1 LAAAAF
7 PYFSHAQS
15 VSPDRPLLDVP
26 YLPQSEALC
35 GGAAIAMVMRYWGA
49 TAIYAETFAELVDAE
64 AGGIRGRDLI
74 GALEARGFETASFE
88 GDAARIRSALD
99 ARRPPI
105 ALIEDRPGRFHYVV
119 IVGWRDDRVIVHDP
133 ARAPFRVIAPD
144 SFMRAWS
151 ASRYWTLLAQPR
163 RGLPAV
169 PEPPL
174 TRAEIAPADAR
185 ADGVCAGLVD
195 EGIRLAGSGDLAAA
209 ERVLQLAA
217 ADCDRDAG
225 PWREM
230 AGVHALRGDWPEA
243 ARDARRALDRDPHD
257 QHSARILAT
266 SLFLAGDDGA
276 ALDAWNRIGA
286 PVVDLVEIGGLG
298 RTRFAVA
305 AAALDLPPQTLLTRA
320 TLARARRRLHALP
333 SVIGSRVT
341 YEPGEDDRARVS
353 ASILERPL
361 APTGLIPLA
370 ASVLRAVTDREI
382 GLSLASPS
390 GGGELWT
397 ASWRWWERRPRAA
410 FGVAAPSPFGGVWSL
425 EAFGDDQ
432 TYGLPGSEIQE
443 RRRGATLM
451 ASDWVTGTLKLEAG
465 ASFERWDAGSTTS
478 LHGGLERVFGEGL
491 GSAVFSGTMML
502 GARRSALAAASG
514 EWRSA
519 LAREGPVWHAR
530 AGLGVAGAQA
540 PLALLPGAGTGHGR
554 HALLRAHPLLDDG
567 VVRGVFGRGL
577 ADAGIEW
584 RYWMAPVF
592 RTVRLAPAV
601 FLDAAR
607 AFRTPAY
614 GDRRFHSD
622 LGAGLRLAIPA
633 AGVLRIDL
641 ARGLR
646 DGEMALSVGWE
657 RGK

>member
-1 LAAAAF
+1 MAAAVL
-7 PYFSHAQS
+7 PSSTRAQS
-15 VSPDRPLLDVP
+15 ASGDRPLLDVP

-49 TAIYAETFAELVDAE
+49 TGIYAETFAELVDAE
-64 AGGIRGRDLI
+64 AAGIRGRDLI
-74 GALEARGFETASFE
+74 AALEKRGFETVSFE

-144 SFMRAWS
+144 AFTRAWS

-163 RGLPAV
+163 RDAPAV
-169 PEPPL
+169 AEPPA

-185 ADGVCAGLVD
+185 PRRVCAGLVD
-195 EGIRLAGSGDLAAA
+195 EGIRLAGSGDLPAA

-225 PWREM
+225 PWREL

-243 ARDARRALDRDPHD
+243 ARDARRALERDPDD

-266 SLFLAGDDGA
+266 SLFLAGDDAA

-286 PVVDLVEIGGLG
+286 PVVDIVDISGLG
-298 RTRFAVA
+298 RTRFSVA
-305 AAALDLPPQTLLTRA
+305 AEALDLRPQTILTRA
-320 TLARARRRLHALP
+320 ALARARRRLDAMP
-333 SVIGSRVT
+333 SVLGSRVA

-361 APTGLIPLA
+361 APTGLIPIA

-382 GLSLASPS
+382 GLALASPT
-390 GGGELWT
+390 GGGELWA
-397 ASWRWWERRPRAA
+397 ASWRWWERRPRVS
-410 FGVAAPSPFGGVWSL
+410 FGIAAPSPFGGVWSI
-425 EAFGDDQ
+425 EAFGERQ
-432 TYGLPGSEIQE
+432 AYGLPGSEIQE
-443 RRRGATLM
+443 RRRGATFM
-451 ASDWVTGTLKLEAG
+451 ASDWVTGALKLEAG
-465 ASFERWDAGSTTS
+465 TSLERWDAGSTAS
-478 LHGGLERVFGEGL
+478 LHGGLERVFHEGL
-491 GSAVFSGTMML
+491 GTAVFSGTVMV
-502 GARRSALAAASG
+502 GAHRAALAAASG

-530 AGLGVAGAQA
+530 AGLALAGAGA
-540 PLALLPGAGTGHGR
+540 PLALMPGAGTGHGR

-567 VVRGVFGRGL
+567 VVRGVFGRRL
-577 ADAGIEW
+577 ADAGLEW

-607 AFRTPAY
+607 AFRTPQY
-614 GDRRFHSD
+614 GDARFHSD

-633 AGVLRIDL
+633 AGVLRVDL

-646 DGEMALSVGWE
+646 DGEMAVSVGWE
-657 RGK
+657 RK

>member
-1 LAAAAF
+1 MAAAAV
-7 PYFSHAQS
+7 PHSTHAQS
-15 VSPDRPLLDVP
+15 ASAVRPLLDVP

-49 TAIYAETFAELVDAE
+49 TAVYAETFAELVDAE

-74 GALEARGFETASFE
+74 RALEGRGFETVSFE
-88 GDAARIRSALD
+88 GDAARMRSALD

-133 ARAPFRVIAPD
+133 ARAPFRVMAPD
-144 SFMRAWS
+144 AFVRAWS

-163 RGLPAV
+163 RDSPAA
-169 PEPPL
+169 PETPAA
-174 TRAEIAPADAR
+174 RAEFAAPDAR
-185 ADGVCAGLVD
+185 PDGVCAGLVE

-225 PWREM
+225 PWREL

-243 ARDARRALDRDPHD
+243 ARDARRALDRDRDD

-266 SLFLAGDDGA
+266 SLFLSGDDAG
-276 ALDAWNRIGA
+276 ALDAWNRMGA
-286 PVVDLVEIGGLG
+286 PIVDIVDIRGLG

-305 AAALDLPPQTLLTRA
+305 AAAIDLRPQTVLTRA
-320 TLARARRRLHALP
+320 ALARARRRLDAMP
-333 SVIGSRVT
+333 SVMGSRVT

-370 ASVLRAVTDREI
+370 ASVVRAATDREI
-382 GLSLASPS
+382 GLSVASPS

-397 ASWRWWERRPRAA
+397 AAWRWWERRPRVA
-410 FGVAAPSPFGGVWSL
+410 FGLAAPSPFGGVWSL
-425 EAFGDDQ
+425 EAFGERQ
-432 TYGLPGSEIQE
+432 TYGRPGVEIEE

-451 ASDWVTGTLKLEAG
+451 ASDWVSGALKLEAG
-465 ASFERWDAGSTTS
+465 TSLERWDAGSTAS
-478 LHGGLERVFGEGL
+478 LHGGLERVFADGL
-491 GSAVFSGTMML
+491 AAATLSGTLMA
-502 GARRSALAAASG
+502 GAHRTALAAVSG

-519 LAREGPVWHAR
+519 LAREGAVAHAR
-530 AGLGVAGAQA
+530 AGLAVTGARA
-540 PLALLPGAGTGHGR
+540 PLALMPGAGTGHGR

-577 ADAGIEW
+577 ADAGVEW
-584 RYWMAPVF
+584 RYWMPPVF

-601 FLDAAR
+601 FLDTAR
-607 AFRTPAY
+607 AFRTPEY
-614 GDRRFHSD
+614 GDARFHAD

-646 DGEMALSVGWE
+646 DGEMAVSVGWE
-657 RGK
+657 RK